1 MGRYILG
8 VDPGFANFGWALVR
22 LGPDSETVVDMGVLL
37 TEKSAAKQNVLASN
51 DNFRRARELAR
62 MIRGL
67 KSMTQL
73 VEPLAVCAESMSFP
87 RSSSVAAKMAMSW
100 GVLAD
105 YCESQDVPMFMATPK
120 ELKRAVCGDASASKE
135 TIQKAL
141 KDRYPSTDLLK
152 LPGMADVPGGKREH
166 PFDALAAIVACL
178 NGETLRLLRRTS
190 S

>member
-1 MGRYILG
+1 MPSYVLG

-22 LGPDSETVVDMGVLL
+22 LEAESETVIGMGLL
-37 TEKSAAKQNVLASN
+37 STEKSGAKQNVLASN
-51 DNFRRARELAR
+51 DNFRRARELSR
-62 MIRGL
+62 MLRDL
-67 KSMTQL
+67 KAMTQL
-73 VEPLAVCAESMSFP
+73 VEPVAVCAESMSFP

-105 YCESQDVPMFMATPK
+105 YCESQDVSMFMATPK
-120 ELKRAVCGDASASKE
+120 ELKRAVCGDATASKE
-135 TIQKAL
+135 DVQKAL
-141 KDRYPSTDLLK
+141 IKRFPSTDLFQV
-152 LPGMADVPGGKREH
+152 PGMSGIPKSKHEH